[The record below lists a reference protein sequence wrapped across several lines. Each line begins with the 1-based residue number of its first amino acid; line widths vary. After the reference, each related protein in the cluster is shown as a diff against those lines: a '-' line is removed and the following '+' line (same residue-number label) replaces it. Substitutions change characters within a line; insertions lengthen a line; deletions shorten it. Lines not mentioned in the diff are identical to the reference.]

1 MEESNEINREEPK
14 EVTKFTDEL
23 NKISELMKGLNEI
36 EELKGQLNKA
46 VDLMNRLKEKE
57 PMSQNEHTTRE
68 NEHTTREK
76 EHTTRENEHTTRE
89 NEHTTRE
96 NELATSENELT
107 TNENKLIINELEK
120 LERFKKELE
129 ILESFKR
136 DSVEKLEDQNN
147 MTNVKRNSVWGEVKR
162 WSNIF
167 SSKFISFQKKYE
179 KKAIKVIEGDQPA
192 EKKYR
197 KISKWLR
204 DYKDNQIIVIIFTI
218 LAGVDIS
225 HLELLGSNLRIKIR
239 SFSFRSLKTQNIDV
253 NFNAELSHA
262 AKQSLFWGDIT
273 NIFIEDIS
281 AIIIQIN
288 TVIFAGTYW
297 YSKSL
302 ERYNHNLLFYNFGT
316 IHMIKSEAIIP
327 ILIIPKFIILTLNIS
342 TLIILLSPD
351 NLHYNDIFV
360 FQSGFVSQNVIK
372 NYLELLKLYRCFRY
386 IAETDQIT
394 YITC

>member
-1 MEESNEINREEPK
+1 
-14 EVTKFTDEL
+14 
-23 NKISELMKGLNEI
+23 
-36 EELKGQLNKA
+36 
-46 VDLMNRLKEKE
+46 
-57 PMSQNEHTTRE
+57 
-68 NEHTTREK
+68 
-76 EHTTRENEHTTRE
+76 
-89 NEHTTRE
+89 
-96 NELATSENELT
+96 
-107 TNENKLIINELEK
+107 
-120 LERFKKELE
+120 
-129 ILESFKR
+129 
-136 DSVEKLEDQNN
+136 

-281 AIIIQIN
+281 AIIIQCFYLTKVVSFGYTPIY
-288 TVIFAGTYW
+288 TI
-297 YSKSL
+297 SKSL
-302 ERYNHNLLFYNFGT
+302 
-316 IHMIKSEAIIP
+316 IH
-327 ILIIPKFIILTLNIS
+327 LINNIY
-342 TLIILLSPD
+342 LI
-351 NLHYNDIFV
+351 Y
-360 FQSGFVSQNVIK
+360 K
-372 NYLELLKLYRCFRY
+372 YRCNP
-386 IAETDQIT
+386 
-394 YITC
+394 